1 MGHMDLRLAEI
12 SRTIDPAELG
22 RRLRV
27 ARVAAGMTQA
37 QVAADDITAA
47 YLSRIEDGQRRPEAG
62 LLERMAGR
70 LGVGLHELLT
80 GISADRTRALQL
92 SLDHAEMSLA
102 SGDHAAALT
111 LASEVLA
118 DTETEVAADL
128 KAVALRV
135 QAGAFEAAGDLN
147 GAIVILEE
155 LTATPTADANW
166 LRSLI
171 ALSRCYRDSGEFARA
186 VAVGDTAAATITELG
201 IEGLTEAIQL
211 TVTVAAAHHRLGD
224 LDEAMRVCMRALQAA
239 ETYDS
244 PVAKA
249 SAYWN
254 ASVIENTARGA
265 TVLATDM
272 ARKALALF
280 EAADDNRNL
289 AKVRAEVASLQLSQD
304 PPDGAAALETL
315 RNAERELAWS
325 GASAWEISLLHITR
339 GRAHL
344 AIGEHAEALDSIQ
357 TGLELA
363 PAQAPFLRASA
374 DSLKGRIAAAEGRL
388 DDARA
393 LYRNAVMELTAAGS
407 DRGAAQLWFDL
418 ANLLTEVGDTEGALL
433 AFRSAGASTGLRAN
447 ITSPAH
453 APAHPGG
460 TTT

>member
-12 SRTIDPAELG
+12 SRSIDPVELG
-22 RRLRV
+22 RRIRV

-37 QVAADDITAA
+37 QVAADEVTAA

-70 LGVGLHELLT
+70 MGITLHELLT
-80 GISADRTRALQL
+80 GITADRTRTVQL
-92 SLDHAEMSLA
+92 ALDHAEISLA
-102 SGDHAAALT
+102 SGDHATALQQ
-111 LASEVLA
+111 ASTVLTDSNA
-118 DTETEVAADL
+118 DLPDDL
-128 KAVALRV
+128 KAIALRV

-155 LTATPTADANW
+155 LTSSPSADANW

-171 ALSRCYRDSGEFARA
+171 ALSRCYRDSGEFAKA
-186 VAVGDTAAATITELG
+186 IAVGETAAETISALG

-211 TVTVAAAHHRLGD
+211 TVTVAAAYHRLGD
-224 LDEAMRVCMRALQAA
+224 LDEAMRACMRALQAA
-239 ETYDS
+239 EKYDS

-265 TVLATDM
+265 TAMATDL

-289 AKVRAEVASLQLSQD
+289 AKVRAEVATLQLSQD

-315 RNAERELAWS
+315 KNAEQELTWS
-325 GASAWEISLLHITR
+325 GASAWEIALLHITR
-339 GRAHL
+339 GRAHM
-344 AIGEHAEALDSIQ
+344 ALGNHGAALEDIQ
-357 TGLELA
+357 TGLEMA
-363 PAQAPFLRASA
+363 PDQAPFLRASA

-388 DDARA
+388 DDARS
-393 LYRNAVMELTAAGS
+393 LYRNAVMELTGAGS
-407 DRGAAQLWFDL
+407 DRDAAQLWFDL
-418 ANLLTEVGDTEGALL
+418 ANLLSEVGDTEGALQ
-433 AFRSAGASTGLRAN
+433 AFRSAGASTGLRASVS
-447 ITSPAH
+447 TSIPTLGNPPA
-453 APAHPGG
+453 
-460 TTT
+460 